1 MEEFEMLQ
9 ADWFILMVVGGLFL
23 LLGLVAIMRGRGEEK
38 SYYNAIS
45 SRPDVREY
53 LEHEPERPE
62 PGALKIGGWIAIAI
76 GVVMIAMGGAFWF
89 WG

>member
-1 MEEFEMLQ
+1 MEELEMLQ
-9 ADWFILMVVGGLFL
+9 TDWFILMVGGGLFL
-23 LLGLVAIMRGRGEEK
+23 LLGLLAIMRGRGEET

-45 SRPDVREY
+45 TRPDMREY

-62 PGALKIGGWIAIAI
+62 PGSLKIGGWIAIAI
-76 GVVMIAMGGAFWF
+76 GLAMLAMGGAFWF

>member
-1 MEEFEMLQ
+1 MSNH
-9 ADWFILMVVGGLFL
+9 FILMAMGGLFVI
-23 LLGLVAIMRGRGEEK
+23 LGIASMCWGKGEEK
-38 SYYNAIS
+38 SYYNAMS
-45 SRPDVREY
+45 SRPDVREF

-76 GVVMIAMGGAFWF
+76 GLLMLVMGGAFWL

>member
-1 MEEFEMLQ
+1 MPDYL
-9 ADWFILMVVGGLFL
+9 ILMGLGGLFVI
-23 LLGLVAIMRGRGEEK
+23 LGIGSMFWGRGEQK

-45 SRPDVREY
+45 TRNDVREY

-62 PGALKIGGWIAIAI
+62 PGALKIGGWILIAV
-76 GVVMIAMGGAFWF
+76 GVLMIVLGGAFWL

>member
-1 MEEFEMLQ
+1 MP
-9 ADWFILMVVGGLFL
+9 DHFILMAMGGLFVI
-23 LLGLVAIMRGRGEEK
+23 LGIASIFWGKGEEK
-38 SYYNAIS
+38 TYYNAMS
-45 SRPDVREY
+45 NRADVREF

-76 GVVMIAMGGAFWF
+76 GLLMLVMGGAFWL